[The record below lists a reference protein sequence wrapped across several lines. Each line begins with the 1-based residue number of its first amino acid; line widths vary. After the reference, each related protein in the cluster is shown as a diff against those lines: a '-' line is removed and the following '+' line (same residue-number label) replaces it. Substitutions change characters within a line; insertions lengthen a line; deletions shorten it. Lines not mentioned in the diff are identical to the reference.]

1 MLVVLSKKMDP
12 MLSLTGARYLSSTV
26 AANPPKTSYTK
37 KSGRNMK
44 KSLQE
49 SSKFTALSRERII
62 NLTEARSTFKTLFG
76 TIESIS
82 RTLFSMVKVMF
93 IFVERPRT

>member
-1 MLVVLSKKMDP
+1 MLVVLSRKTDP
-12 MLSLTGARYLSSTV
+12 MLWLTGARYLSSTV
-26 AANPPKTSYTK
+26 VANLPKTSYTK
-37 KSGRNMK
+37 KSGQNMK

-49 SSKFTALSRERII
+49 SSNSTALSREKIT
-62 NLTEARSTFKTLFG
+62 NPTEARFMFKTLFG

-93 IFVERPRT
+93 IFVERPRI